1 MEEKGPGRATELSLS
16 NPGAAELPPGSYWET
31 HRYIGEV
38 ALAPHSKV
46 LVNTVLKEGGWYVR
60 LRAYR
65 LARRGAGEEW
75 VPARQIM
82 VFPPRILGDLRNLL
96 AAAEQAIE
104 TAPLPSQ
111 NGLTREELDQELAAE
126 LPDREAMSLVNTNIA
141 VPINAAVAANVLSDG
156 SIAYANA
163 EQDVTIDQSTD

>member
-16 NPGAAELPPGSYWET
+16 NPGAVELPPGSYWEA

-46 LVNTVLKEGGWYVR
+46 LVNTVMKEGEWYVR

-65 LARRGAGEEW
+65 LAQRGSGEEW

-82 VFPPRILGDLRNLL
+82 VFPPGILGALRDLL
-96 AAAEQAIE
+96 AAAEQAIV
-104 TAPLPSQ
+104 TAPAPSS
-111 NGLTREELDQELAAE
+111 NGLTKEELEQELAAE
-126 LPDREAMSLVNTNIA
+126 LPDREALSLILAGGTEI
-141 VPINAAVAANVLSDG
+141 
-156 SIAYANA
+156 
-163 EQDVTIDQSTD
+163 VTTSVIIDEVDQPEP